1 MMLGGAHRD
10 AALNSQEI
18 TEMLAN
24 QGAPKPIWKFK
35 LLSPKLFKDYPED
48 YHILLRRIMYRDNKN
63 SQTAIHT
70 TDCERV
76 TQIAEI
82 MLRINN
88 EQESQKVANKLY
100 YDAIYVE
107 LVYFIFI
114 ILN

>member
-24 QGAPKPIWKFK
+24 QGAPKPMWKFK
-35 LLSPKLFKDYPED
+35 LLSPKLFEDYPED
-48 YHILLRRIMYRDNKN
+48 YHILLRRIMYLDNEN
-63 SQTAIHT
+63 SQTAIRT
-70 TDCERV
+70 TDCERA

-88 EQESQKVANKLY
+88 EQGSQKVANKVY

-107 LVYFIFI
+107 LVYFF
-114 ILN
+114 LLF